1 MGLRIKKGD
10 TAFVLTGRNKGK
22 SGRVLS
28 VLPAKEMVIIE
39 GLNIVKKHMKPNKQY
54 KQGGIIEKEAPLH
67 ISNVMLMCPKCSKP
81 SRIGHVV
88 FDDGKKLRTCK
99 KCKEVID

>member
-10 TAFVLTGRNKGK
+10 TALVLTGKNKGK

-28 VLPAKEMVIIE
+28 VIPAKEMVIIE
-39 GLNIVKKHMKPNKQY
+39 GLNIIKKHIKPTKQRT
-54 KQGGIIEKEAPLH
+54 QGGIIEKEAPLH

-81 SRIGHVV
+81 SKIGHAV
-88 FDDGKKLRTCK
+88 FDDGRKLRRCK
-99 KCKEVID
+99 KCSELID